1 LFLTHLSGTVWQKL
15 SREGNFVAFLSKK
28 PNFCKNSQQ
37 PETFDEV
44 LGSHIRDELM
54 QRVTSLRPAS
64 SLRCNC
70 STVSVAH
77 HLMSMG
83 RSKHKADSP
92 LSGGNYTMR
101 SELVFKALAHEPNR
115 YLLVR
120 LVAKGTRRLHRPNTR
135 VQDTTNEMLEY
146 LTASISTAEA
156 MTFEQIPVQQRRA
169 A

>member
-1 LFLTHLSGTVWQKL
+1 
-15 SREGNFVAFLSKK
+15 
-28 PNFCKNSQQ
+28 
-37 PETFDEV
+37 
-44 LGSHIRDELM
+44 
-54 QRVTSLRPAS
+54 
-64 SLRCNC
+64 
-70 STVSVAH
+70 
-77 HLMSMG
+77 
-83 RSKHKADSP
+83 
-92 LSGGNYTMR
+92 MR

-146 LTASISTAEA
+146 LTASISTAEP

>member
-1 LFLTHLSGTVWQKL
+1 
-15 SREGNFVAFLSKK
+15 
-28 PNFCKNSQQ
+28 
-37 PETFDEV
+37 
-44 LGSHIRDELM
+44 
-54 QRVTSLRPAS
+54 
-64 SLRCNC
+64 
-70 STVSVAH
+70 
-77 HLMSMG
+77 
-83 RSKHKADSP
+83 
-92 LSGGNYTMR
+92 MR

-146 LTASISTAEA
+146 LTTSASTAEA